1 MTGVCALVL
10 GWSAMRNGTE
20 SSASTDPDPKAMVRE
35 GYDRISRA
43 YRGDSVGR
51 DRSYFRW
58 LDRLIPL
65 LQAGDPV
72 LDLGCGCGIPTSEV
86 LAASF
91 RVTGVDFSETQ
102 IDRAQSLV
110 PRATFLRADMTAID
124 FPAGSF
130 AAIVA
135 FYSVIHVPLA
145 EQRPLFGRLFDWLRA
160 GGYLLVTVG
169 HTAWTGT
176 EDDWHGAPMYWSH
189 ADEGTYLVWLQ
200 EIGFAVRWREFVPE
214 GDGGHVLLLA
224 QRPEG

>member
-1 MTGVCALVL
+1 MA
-10 GWSAMRNGTE
+10 NGPQTNP
-20 SSASTDPDPKAMVRE
+20 SNDPDPKAMVRE

-43 YRGDSVGR
+43 YRGDALSR
-51 DRSYFRW
+51 DRGYFRW

-86 LAASF
+86 LATSF
-91 RVTGVDFSETQ
+91 RVTGVDFSEIQ
-102 IDRAQSLV
+102 IDRARTLV
-110 PRATFLRADMTAID
+110 PRATFLCADMTAID
-124 FPAGSF
+124 FPPGAF

-145 EQRPLFGRLFDWLRA
+145 EQRGLFSRLFDWLRP
-160 GGYLLVTVG
+160 GGYLMVTVG

-189 ADEGTYLVWLQ
+189 TDEETYLAWLG
-200 EIGFAVRWREFVPE
+200 EVGFAVLWREFVPE
-214 GDGGHVLLLA
+214 GDGGHVLVLA
-224 QRPEG
+224 QRVSEAIALH